1 MPRPSCQLL
10 RIALLLLGGSIVVFL
25 PGCGDSGPPL
35 GKVTGRVTYADGS
48 IPQGGVAVIRFEV
61 AKNSN
66 AEIRKA
72 ADSDIQADGSY
83 AISTLKPGDGAF
95 YGAYKVVFT
104 IFKSYRNETSL
115 VAAKYT
121 SAKTTPFE
129 CVVDSPSQVM
139 DFTIDDF
146 TFGKAK

>member
-1 MPRPSCQLL
+1 MPKIVMPKPPCQFL
-10 RIALLLLGGSIVVFL
+10 RIALTLCGGSAVLFL
-25 PGCGDSGPPL
+25 AGCSNSGPPL
-35 GKVTGRVTYADGS
+35 GKVSGKVTYADGS

-61 AKNSN
+61 ARNSD

-95 YGAYKVVFT
+95 YGTYKVVFT

-129 CVVDSPSQVM
+129 CVIDSPSQVM
-139 DFTIDDF
+139 DFTID
-146 TFGKAK
+146 KAK